1 MTRLRLGLVIA
12 GFVLALLSVAL
23 DDHRLAWGA
32 IALLTASLIIRLIL
46 RKREKPKSGGDRG
59 L

>member
-1 MTRLRLGLVIA
+1 MNRARFGLVVA

-32 IALLTASLIIRLIL
+32 IALLTASLIIRLVL
-46 RKREKPKSGGDRG
+46 RKREKPKSGGDAG